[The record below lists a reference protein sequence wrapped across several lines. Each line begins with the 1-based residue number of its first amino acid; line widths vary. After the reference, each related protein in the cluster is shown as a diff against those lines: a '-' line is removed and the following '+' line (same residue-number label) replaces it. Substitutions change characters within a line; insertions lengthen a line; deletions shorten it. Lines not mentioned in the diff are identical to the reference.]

1 MSLPDWIGLV
11 LCVAITLYL
20 FIALLVPEKF
30 E

>member
-1 MSLPDWIGLV
+1 MTLMDWIGLT
-11 LCVAITLYL
+11 LCVAVTIYL

>member
-1 MSLPDWIGLV
+1 MSLLDWIGLV